1 MTSVLHPN
9 RIVKVNLSLTGSKSI
24 TNRLLILRSIYPSL
38 KIKNKSESQDTV
50 VLENALKSSTNIKD
64 VGHAGTAMRFLTAYY
79 SILENEEIILKGSER
94 MRERPIYPL
103 VDCLKLMGADIS
115 YQEKDGFP
123 PLKIRGKKLNSK
135 NVEISSNVSSQF
147 ISAILL
153 VAPKLIGGLMME
165 LKGELISKPYIGM
178 TLSLLNNL
186 GIKTSFK
193 NKLIT
198 VENLERIQK
207 QNINVESD
215 WSSASYWY
223 SIVALS
229 ERAEVSLES
238 FYKNSIQGDSVLIKY
253 YKALGVETKFIENQI
268 SLSKVK
274 DFKPPQNLNF
284 NLIDTPDLAQ
294 TIAVT
299 CFGLGIS
306 CFIKGLQTLNIKET
320 KRLIALKNELT
331 KLGAKVDVTDSSL
344 KLFKVKKIKKNIT
357 IKTYHDHR
365 MAMSFAPLSLKIP
378 IFIENP
384 SVVVK
389 SYPKFWEDLKRAGF
403 MIKQIENITK
413 IS

>member
-9 RIVKVNLSLTGSKSI
+9 RIVKVDLSLTGSKSI
-24 TNRLLILRSIYPSL
+24 TNRLLVLRSIYPSL

-50 VLENALKSSTNIKD
+50 VLENALKSFTNIKD

-94 MRERPIYPL
+94 MHERPIYPL

-135 NVEISSNVSSQF
+135 KVEISSNVSSQF

-153 VAPKLIGGLMME
+153 VAPKLIGGLVME
-165 LKGELISKPYIGM
+165 LKGELISKPYVEM

-207 QNINVESD
+207 QDINVESD

-331 KLGAKVDVTDSSL
+331 KLGAKVDVTDNSL

-403 MIKQIENITK
+403 KIK
-413 IS
+413 